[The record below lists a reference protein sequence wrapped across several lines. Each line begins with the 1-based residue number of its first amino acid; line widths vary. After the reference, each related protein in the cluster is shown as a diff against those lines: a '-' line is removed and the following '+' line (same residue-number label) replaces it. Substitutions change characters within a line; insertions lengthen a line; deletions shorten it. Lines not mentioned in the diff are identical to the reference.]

1 MLAELNRLGAHQV
14 IFGKSICLYRSF
26 RSFIRFLTT
35 GVDVMTDTGR
45 RNFLTASA
53 IAGAALVASPA
64 MPKLLH
70 HVFFW
75 LKNPESKADL
85 EKLIAGVKSLAAI
98 ETVRSIHV
106 GVPASTE
113 KREVVDNSYHVS
125 ELLGFDD
132 VAGQDAYQVHPL
144 HKKFVDEHQ
153 HLWSKVV
160 VYDAL
165 AVK

>member
-1 MLAELNRLGAHQV
+1 
-14 IFGKSICLYRSF
+14 
-26 RSFIRFLTT
+26 
-35 GVDVMTDTGR
+35 MTDTSR
-45 RNFLTASA
+45 RNFLTTSA
-53 IAGAALVASPA
+53 IAGAALVAGDALAKPA
-64 MPKLLH
+64 TENAVMPKLLH

-75 LKNPESKADL
+75 LKNPDSKEDL
-85 EKLIAGVKSLAAI
+85 AKLIAGVQSLAAI

-144 HKKFVDEHQ
+144 HQKFVDEHQ

>member
-1 MLAELNRLGAHQV
+1 M
-14 IFGKSICLYRSF
+14 
-26 RSFIRFLTT
+26 TT
-35 GVDVMTDTGR
+35 TR
-45 RNFLTASA
+45 REFLTASA
-53 IAGAALVASPA
+53 IAGAALASSGALATSTTANNP

-75 LKNPESKADL
+75 LKNPELKEDL
-85 EKLIAGVKSLAAI
+85 AKLIAGVKSLGAI

-113 KREVVDNSYHVS
+113 KREVIDNSYHVS

-144 HKKFVDEHQ
+144 HQKFIDEHQ

-165 AVK
+165 SVE